1 MPLLGSRASGAALA
15 YGLNSFQINGGFES
29 IFSYSV
35 GAGGVSSINIPVP
48 SGYKSIQLRCL
59 HKTNRGGSLD
69 GLKMT
74 FNSDTANNYSKQYM
88 YATASATSGFAQNT
102 QGYIQVDSSTAS
114 QQNANHFGVS
124 IVDIFGYNDS
134 AMFTTT
140 RNLGGVSKD
149 DGTGGPEIDWEG
161 GVWAST
167 STVSSIQIAPYLGT
181 TILQNSKF
189 YLYGIRG

>member
-1 MPLLGSRASGAALA
+1 MPLLESRASASALG
-15 YGLNSFQINGGFES
+15 YGFNSFQTDSGFYS

-35 GAGGVSSINIPVP
+35 PSGGVSSINIPVP
-48 SGYKSIQLRCL
+48 SGYKSLQLRCL
-59 HKTNRGGSLD
+59 HKTNRAASLD
-69 GLKMT
+69 GVKLT

-88 YATASATSGFAQNT
+88 YAAGAATSGFSQNS

-114 QQNANHFGVS
+114 GQNANHFGVS
-124 IVDIFGYNDS
+124 IVDIFGYNDP

-140 RNLGGVSKD
+140 RNLGGASED
-149 DGTGGPEIDWEG
+149 DGTGSYEVDWEG

-167 STVSSIQIAPYLGT
+167 ATVSSIQISPYLGT

>member
-15 YGLNSFQINGGFES
+15 FGLNSFQINGGFES
-29 IFSYSV
+29 LFSFSV
-35 GAGGVSSINIPVP
+35 GVGGTNSINIPVP
-48 SGYKSIQLRCL
+48 AGYKSLQLRCL
-59 HKTNRGGSLD
+59 HKTNRAGSLD

-88 YATASATSGFAQNT
+88 YATVSATSGFAQNT

-114 QQNANHFGVS
+114 LQDSNHFGVS
-124 IVDIFGYNDS
+124 LVDIFGYNDS
-134 AMFTTT
+134 GMFTTT
-140 RNLGGVSKD
+140 RNLGGASKD
-149 DGTGGPEIDWEG
+149 AGAGAFEIDWEG

-167 STVSSIQIAPYLGT
+167 ATVSSIQLSPYLGT
-181 TILQNSKF
+181 NILQNSKF

>member
-1 MPLLGSRASGAALA
+1 MPLLESRASASALG
-15 YGLNSFQINGGFES
+15 YGFNSFQIDSGFYS

-35 GAGGVSSINIPVP
+35 ASGGVSSINIPVP
-48 SGYKSIQLRCL
+48 SEYKSLQLRCL
-59 HKTNRGGSLD
+59 HKTNRSASLD
-69 GLKMT
+69 GLKVT
-74 FNSDTANNYSKQYM
+74 FNNDTANNYSKQYM
-88 YATASATSGFAQNT
+88 YAAGATSGFSQNS
-102 QGYIQVDSSTAS
+102 QGYIQVDSSTTS
-114 QQNANHFGVS
+114 GQNANHFGVS

-140 RNLGGVSKD
+140 RNLGGVSED
-149 DGTGGPEIDWEG
+149 DGTGSYEIDWEG

-167 STVSSIQIAPYLGT
+167 ATVSSIQISPYLGT